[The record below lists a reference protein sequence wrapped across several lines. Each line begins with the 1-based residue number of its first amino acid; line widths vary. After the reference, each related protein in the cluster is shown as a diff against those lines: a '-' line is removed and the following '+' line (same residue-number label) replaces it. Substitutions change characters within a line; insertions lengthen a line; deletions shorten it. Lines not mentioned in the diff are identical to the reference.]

1 MNTLPQE
8 TSFDYI
14 EGKLHGMELALQIIN
29 RRDVNNNSVRWLVR
43 EMDMKL
49 ANLVEEIETTL
60 QQERKSYADG
70 DETDENIKG
79 WIEALEYVL
88 RQIEVLH

>member
-1 MNTLPQE
+1 MQMFLVLAQ
-8 TSFDYI
+8 
-14 EGKLHGMELALQIIN
+14 HGGRI
-29 RRDVNNNSVRWLVR
+29 
-43 EMDMKL
+43 MKL

>member
-43 EMDMKL
+43 EMDMLRNMINKM
-49 ANLVEEIETTL
+49 NLEEE
-60 QQERKSYADG
+60 
-70 DETDENIKG
+70 
-79 WIEALEYVL
+79 
-88 RQIEVLH
+88 